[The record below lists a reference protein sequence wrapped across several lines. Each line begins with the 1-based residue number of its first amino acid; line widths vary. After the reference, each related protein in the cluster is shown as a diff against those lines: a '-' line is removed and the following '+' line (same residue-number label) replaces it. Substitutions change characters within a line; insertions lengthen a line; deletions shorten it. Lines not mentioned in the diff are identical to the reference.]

1 MFLFSIK
8 SLHKDH
14 VGVPALIS
22 NGKTLTDSLE
32 KAEVLNNQ
40 FYSMFTDEDLI
51 NTPQIDQLEYPTM
64 PEISFNT
71 SGIHKLLLDLDTN
84 KSPGPDLIPAIIL
97 KKCTDEISPI
107 FFKLYLHNQ

>member
-1 MFLFSIK
+1 MITIKISSSLPIPILATSKKFWRYIK
-8 SLHKDH
+8 SLRKDH

-22 NGKTLTDSLE
+22 NGKILTDSLE

-40 FYSMFTDEDLI
+40 FYSVFTDEDLV

-71 SGIHKLLLDLDTN
+71 PGIHINSFLT
-84 KSPGPDLIPAIIL
+84 
-97 KKCTDEISPI
+97 
-107 FFKLYLHNQ
+107 

>member
-1 MFLFSIK
+1 MITIKISSSLLIPILHPKNSGDIAIK
-8 SLHKDH
+8 SLRKDH

-40 FYSMFTDEDLI
+40 FYSVFTDEDLV

-71 SGIHKLLLDLDTN
+71 PGIHELLLDLDTN
-84 KSPGPDLIPAIIL
+84 KSPVQ
-97 KKCTDEISPI
+97 T
-107 FFKLYLHNQ
+107 